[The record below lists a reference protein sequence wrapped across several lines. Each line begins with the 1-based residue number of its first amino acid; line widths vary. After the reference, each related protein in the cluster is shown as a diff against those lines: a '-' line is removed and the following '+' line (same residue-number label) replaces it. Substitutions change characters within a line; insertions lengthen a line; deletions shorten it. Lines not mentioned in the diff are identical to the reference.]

1 VLTAPCLCR
10 LKLVTNHPKVVRN
23 VRSVLIDEFQDT
35 NVTQYEIVKRFAEPS
50 GSLTIVGDPDQS
62 SKTPSSIWLTV
73 DGPRADACH
82 SRAQSTAGATPRSR
96 TSKKC

>member
-1 VLTAPCLCR
+1 M
-10 LKLVTNHPKVVRN
+10 TNHPKVIRN

-62 SKTPSSIWLTV
+62 SQCRFTLSSCAWLI
-73 DGPRADACH
+73 R
-82 SRAQSTAGATPRSR
+82 
-96 TSKKC
+96 

>member
-1 VLTAPCLCR
+1 M
-10 LKLVTNHPKVVRN
+10 VRN

-62 SKTPSSIWLTV
+62 SACNMSALFRTE
-73 DGPRADACH
+73 AD
-82 SRAQSTAGATPRSR
+82 SRALCAVYGWRNAEVENLDKMLVEFHPVKQIFLEQN
-96 TSKKC
+96 